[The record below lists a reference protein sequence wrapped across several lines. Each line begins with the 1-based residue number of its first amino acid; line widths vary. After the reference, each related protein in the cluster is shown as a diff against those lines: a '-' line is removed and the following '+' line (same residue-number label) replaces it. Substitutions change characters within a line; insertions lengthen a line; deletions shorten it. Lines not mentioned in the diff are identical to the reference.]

1 MDLSVAWQALLLTLL
16 AGMSTALGSLAVV
29 VVPRSRSFLAQ
40 GMAFSA
46 GAMIAVSFVELLGQ
60 AIDEAGTWAAT
71 GALLLGSL
79 FTFGLDLLSPRLH
92 RFGLNVHGHG
102 NGGADHHPVAAL
114 AAAEAEGGPPV
125 TVRERTVNT
134 SRVAVVATLAVA
146 LHNFPEGFAVF
157 AGAYQSLQLGAVLTI
172 AIAAHNIPEGMAV
185 AAPVLHATND
195 RAKAFWAGT
204 GSGLFEPLGAVF
216 GALLLAPILTPYLV
230 ALMLAFVAGVM
241 VYVSLD
247 ELLPAAREQAQ
258 EHEVALS
265 LIVGIALMLATLAVL
280 SP

>member
-1 MDLSVAWQALLLTLL
+1 MDFNTAWQALLLTSL
-16 AGMSTALGSLAVV
+16 AGLSTGVGALVV
-29 VVPRSRSFLAQ
+29 ALVPRSRSLLAQ

-60 AIDEAGTWAAT
+60 AITDVGLWAAS

-79 FTFGLDLLSPRLH
+79 FTFALDLLSPRLH
-92 RFGLNVHGHG
+92 RFGWAFGGEEHHGSR
-102 NGGADHHPVAAL
+102 L
-114 AAAEAEGGPPV
+114 AAVTEASSAVTAAAPV
-125 TVRERTVNT
+125 RAVNP
-134 SRVAVVATLAVA
+134 SRVAMVATLAVA

-157 AGAYQSLQLGAVLTI
+157 AGAYQSLQLGAVLAL
-172 AIAAHNIPEGMAV
+172 AIAAHNVPEGMAV
-185 AAPVLHATND
+185 AAPVLHATDD
-195 RAKAFWAGT
+195 RVKAFWAGT
-204 GSGLFEPLGAVF
+204 VSGLFEPLGALL
-216 GALLLAPILTPYLV
+216 GALLLAPVLTPTLV
-230 ALMLAFVAGVM
+230 AVLLAFVAGVM

-265 LIVGIALMLATLAVL
+265 LIVGIALMLATLAIL

>member
-1 MDLSVAWQALLLTLL
+1 MDLSLAWQALLLTFL
-16 AGMSTALGSLAVV
+16 AGMSTAVGSLAVV
-29 VVPRSRSFLAQ
+29 VVPRSRSLLAQ

-60 AIDEAGTWAAT
+60 AIDDVGTWSAT

-79 FTFGLDLLSPRLH
+79 FTFGLDLLSPQLH
-92 RFGLNVHGHG
+92 RLGLDLESGHG
-102 NGGADHHPVAAL
+102 RGPAVAAL
-114 AAAEAEGGPPV
+114 EAEAAGPAVATRP
-125 TVRERTVNT
+125 RAVNT
-134 SRVAVVATLAVA
+134 TRVAVVATLAVA

-216 GALLLAPILTPYLV
+216 GALLLAPVLTPSLV
-230 ALMLAFVAGVM
+230 AVMLAFVAGVM